1 MLYTFRHKS
10 QTGSVTT
17 VNTMQ
22 MTYLHALYN
31 TSRML
36 NVVGASLSKQHIDW
50 ASYLCDIWSNLQ
62 CVMHEFHIQHAARVG
77 HIVVAIVLK
86 VGGFKSLLTS
96 ICSSPV

>member
-1 MLYTFRHKS
+1 
-10 QTGSVTT
+10 
-17 VNTMQ
+17 MQ

-31 TSRML
+31 TSGML
-36 NVVGASLSKQHIDW
+36 NVVRASLSKKRIDW

-62 CVMHEFHIQHAARVG
+62 RVMHEFHIQHAARVG